1 MQIELHIV
9 GDTELDA
16 KMARVLTALVG
27 DAPAKPESPAPAKP
41 EVEKKP
47 EAANPEPEAKPK
59 AVQEAPAEPS
69 PASEPEKAPA
79 EKPEPEADF
88 GQLAKAASNALN
100 AGKREGFAALLETHG
115 VKKLS
120 EIAEE
125 DYPTVL
131 AEIEAL

>member
-27 DAPAKPESPAPAKP
+27 DAPAKPESPVPAKP
-41 EVEKKP
+41 VTEKKP
-47 EAANPEPEAKPK
+47 AANPETEAKPK
-59 AVQEAPAEPS
+59 AVKEA

-100 AGKREGFAALLETHG
+100 AGKREGFAALLEAHG